1 MLARLFLG
9 FQALLLTGFG
19 LYCLLQPQAFAAA
32 AGLEITTIT
41 GHIELSSM
49 YGGLQIAVGLFCALA
64 VLRPVL
70 QREALITLLVL
81 FAGLAPVRIALGVSQ
96 GDFSF
101 YTNFAMVFEAASLLF
116 LAVYLGRTRAPEP
129 SAG

>member
-1 MLARLFLG
+1 MIARLFLG

-19 LYCLLQPQAFAAA
+19 FYCLLQPQAFADA
-32 AGLEITTIT
+32 AGLEISTIT
-41 GHIELSSM
+41 GRIELSSM

-64 VLRPVL
+64 VFRKALL
-70 QREALITLLVL
+70 REALIILLVL

-116 LAVYLGRTRAPEP
+116 LAVYLSRTRSPA
-129 SAG
+129 AITG